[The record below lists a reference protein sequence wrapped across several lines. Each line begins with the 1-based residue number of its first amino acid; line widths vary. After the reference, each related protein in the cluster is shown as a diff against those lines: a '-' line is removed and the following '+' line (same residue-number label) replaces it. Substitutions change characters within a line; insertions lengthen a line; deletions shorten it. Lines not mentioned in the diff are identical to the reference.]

1 MDLRAILS
9 SRLSV
14 FDYVLS
20 GMTMSVMQA
29 PFMCCYYTYNN
40 VYILHCN
47 AGALMVPE
55 IKVVQFTAETEVSTR
70 ISNKLHSALETF
82 KDVVWEMLRYCHE
95 HNKQLDT
102 YEAHRYRRMLK
113 GRVSKNHDT
122 FLATARQRTIK
133 MLEHELHDEC
143 VEKLN
148 GWYVKKG
155 GWKFVEKEGRLYVKL
170 SLPRG
175 HLVMP
180 YDIPWKLV
188 ECAKINPVSPASVY
202 LNLSNCDRP
211 RVEVLYKTEED
222 LEWATTNYAVYNT
235 REQEMMH
242 A

>member
-1 MDLRAILS
+1 
-9 SRLSV
+9 
-14 FDYVLS
+14 
-20 GMTMSVMQA
+20 
-29 PFMCCYYTYNN
+29 
-40 VYILHCN
+40 
-47 AGALMVPE
+47 MVPE

-82 KDVVWEMLRYCHE
+82 KDVVYEMLQYCHE

-188 ECAKINPVSPASVY
+188 ECAKINPVAPASVY
-202 LNLSNCDRP
+202 LNLNNCDKP
-211 RVEVLYKTEED
+211 RVEVLYRTEED
-222 LEWATTNYAVYNT
+222 LEWATTNYAVYNA
-235 REQEMMH
+235 REQELNNFPWRVSAIEQESELLIDPKSLTMPLTRIERENKEVRIPQGDSKPKRE
-242 A
+242 